1 MNIQELIALANM
13 LDEHGEHDAAKQVD
27 AMVQEAAYSMVPDED
42 EELKKQLQE
51 EGFQSPQVFV
61 GKPTS
66 ELPLEEQESAE
77 TDQKN
82 RMLESM
88 HKTLADSGYDV
99 FAPGELDE
107 WLKAT
112 GYVKLDR
119 DKWPSTTEML
129 GEEDTATDPE
139 YARLLENNQNEISML
154 LERFLENPGDDKAKI
169 DLLREIE
176 QYAELYAESQM
187 PEEPTSMQGMAL
199 MKPVF
204 EKLSDLADRLDKLG
218 AAEQADMIDSF
229 IKKHAGSVLPDVLD
243 WQEADPKGERAKA
256 YDSEYHHSL
265 QIREPK
271 KDQERVDFEG
281 RKDHHV
287 STYESGDKAKETK
300 KEAAPHGALQTRY
313 SPDLVG
319 VQLARV
325 GDGVYQCPVTGKI
338 YNFETGYT
346 DMDGDYHP
354 GSSVS
359 AQTPDSTGYSIPH
372 RIFDSREQILNRI
385 N

>member
-1 MNIQELIALANM
+1 MNIQELIALANL
-13 LDEHGEHDAAKQVD
+13 LDEQGEHEAAGQVD
-27 AMVQEAAYSMVPDED
+27 AMIQEAAYSLVPDDD
-42 EELKKQLQE
+42 EEFRKEYEKE
-51 EGFQSPQVFV
+51 HGHPPGQVYV

-66 ELPLEEQESAE
+66 ELPAAERESAE
-77 TDQKN
+77 ANQKE
-82 RMLESM
+82 RMMESM
-88 HKTLADSGYDV
+88 HRALAEAGYDV
-99 FAPGELDE
+99 FRPGELDK

-112 GYVKLDR
+112 GHVKLDR
-119 DKWPSTTEML
+119 DKWPSTTEMM

-139 YARLLENNQNEISML
+139 YAGLMENAQGEINML
-154 LERFLENPGDDKAKI
+154 LEKFLENPSDERAKI

-176 QYAELYAESQM
+176 QYAELSAESQM
-187 PEEPTSMQGMAL
+187 QGTASL
-199 MKPVF
+199 KPVF
-204 EKLSDLADRLDKLG
+204 EKLADLADRLDKLG
-218 AAEQADMIDSF
+218 ASNQADMIDAF
-229 IKKHAGSVLPDVLD
+229 VEKYAEDVMD

-256 YDSEYHHSL
+256 YDSKYHHSM
-265 QIREPK
+265 QVREPK

-319 VQLARV
+319 VQMARI

-372 RIFDSREQILNRI
+372 RIFDSREQILNRV